1 MSVKI
6 QIKRANASAWTA
18 ANPTLAAG
26 EWGMELDTKKLKLGT
41 GALWNSTDYYSE
53 TLTLNSVG
61 DVTITSLQNGDFLR
75 YSSSA
80 SAWINDPVN
89 LSTDTVGDYVQSLT
103 AGTGVTLSNNSGE
116 GATPTVAIGQ
126 AVGTSA
132 SVTFGQLTVNGQT
145 NVGGNIIPNTNEAYD
160 LGSASARFRDIYLSG
175 TTINLGGAEI
185 TSDGTDI
192 SFSGAIGVSG
202 SANFVGDLTGN
213 ADTATTL
220 ETSRAISLAGDLSG
234 SASFDGSTNVTIT
247 ATVQPNSVAL
257 VTDTTGNYVN
267 DVVSGTGVTV
277 THAPGEGSSASIAI
291 GQDVATSASVQF
303 AKVTAPLDGNAS
315 TASTL
320 QTPRTIA
327 LTGDVSGS
335 VSFNGASDVS
345 ISATVQPNSVS
356 LGTDTTGNYVNDVT
370 AGTGVTITHTPGEGS
385 SPTIAIGQAVGTSS
399 SVQFAAVTAPLVGNV
414 TGNADTATAL
424 QTARV
429 IALSGDVSGSVSFNG
444 TGNVDISTTIGANS
458 VSLGSDTS
466 GDYVSSLVAGT
477 GVSLANNSGE
487 TATPTISIGQD
498 VATSASV
505 TFAKVDTT
513 GDVTVG
519 GNLTV
524 NGTTTTLNTET
535 LSVEDNIVVLNSNA
549 TGSPAL
555 NAGLEVERGDSANVV
570 LRWNESTDKW
580 ETTNDGSAYSV
591 IATNGNIALG
601 TDTTGNYMSD
611 VTASTGVTISH
622 TTGEGSTATFSIGQP
637 VGTSASVT
645 FAAVSAP
652 LIGNVTGDVSG
663 NSGTAT
669 ALQNSRVISIGGDVS
684 GSVSF
689 NGTSDVTISAEI
701 QPNSVA
707 LGTDTTGNFVNDVTA
722 GTGVSVTHTPGEGS
736 SPTIAIGQAVSTSS
750 SVTFGHVSAPVTGNV
765 TGNLTGNADTAATLQ
780 TPRTISLSGDVSG
793 SVSFNG
799 SANVDIS
806 ATVQPNSVALGTDTT
821 GNYMSDLTQG
831 TGVSITHTPGEGSN
845 ATIAIGQAVGTSS
858 SVQFAAVTAPLIGN
872 ASTAT
877 TLENARTISLGG
889 DVSGSVSF
897 NGSSDV
903 SISATIQPNS
913 VGLGTDTSGDY
924 VSSLVAGTGVTLTN
938 NSGETA
944 TPTVAIGQDVATS
957 ASVTFASVNAPVS
970 GNATTASTLQNSRTI
985 SLSGDVSGSVSF
997 NGSSN
1002 VDIATTVQPNSVAL
1016 GTDTTGNYVNDLTAG
1031 TGVTV
1036 THTPGEGSSPTVAIG
1051 QSVATSAS
1059 VTFAQVD
1066 TTGDVTVGGNLT
1078 VNGTTTTLNTETLA
1092 IEDNIV
1098 VLNSNVTG
1106 SPTTNAGIEIERGTS
1121 ANVSVRWNES
1131 TDSWELTEDGSTYKN
1146 IAVGQD
1152 VETSASV
1159 QFVAVTAELVGNS
1172 STSSALKTP
1181 RTIALSGD
1189 VSGSVSFDGSANVD
1203 ITATIQPNSI
1213 GLGTDTTGDFVSSL
1227 VAGTGVTLTNN
1238 AGESA
1243 TPTIAIG
1250 QAVGTSSSVQFAAVT
1265 APLIGNVTGNAD
1277 TATSLATS
1285 RTIELTG
1292 DVTGSVSFNGSA
1304 NASIAATIQ
1313 PNSVSL
1319 GTDTTGNYVN
1329 DLTGGTGV
1337 TITHTPGE
1345 GSSPTVAI
1353 GQSVATSASVTFAS
1367 VTAPLIGN
1375 VTGDVTGSS
1384 GSTTGNAA
1392 TATALQSARSISLTG
1407 DVSGSVSFNGTS
1419 DVSISATIQPNSVA
1433 LGTDTTGN
1441 YVNDLTAGTGVTVT
1455 HTPGEGT
1462 SPTVAIGQAVGTS
1475 SSVTFAAVTAPLVG
1489 NASTAT
1495 ALQTARNIAG
1505 QSFDGSANISIAPTD
1520 LTGVT
1525 STAAEINILDGA
1537 TLSTT
1542 ELNYVD
1548 GVTSAIQTQIDT
1560 KAPSA
1565 SPTFTGVVTLPDN
1578 TVALGTKT
1586 TGDYVS
1592 SLVAGTGV
1600 TLTNNSGETAT
1611 PTIAIGQSVATS
1623 ASVTFEKVDTTG
1635 DVTVGGNLTVNG
1647 TTTTLN
1653 TETLAIEDNI
1663 VVLNSNVTGS
1673 PTTNA
1678 GIEVERGTSSN
1689 VSVRWNETSDK
1700 WEITEDGST
1709 YLQIATASDV
1719 SAVAIDSLDEITDV
1733 TITSAAS
1740 GQFLKWNGSAWVN
1753 DAIDL
1758 GTDTTGNYMSGITAG
1773 TGLTVSHTPGE
1784 GSSASVSLNATLDNL
1799 SNVTAPSPS
1808 DGQFLKYVS
1817 ASSAWVPAEVPTI
1830 NALDDIGNVNAPTP
1844 TDGQVLKYVS
1854 ASSAWVAETIIG
1866 GATISDT
1873 APASPLAGQLWYESD
1888 TGKTFVY
1895 YDSFWVEIIG
1905 SAGAQGPTG
1914 PTGATG
1920 PTGPTGPA
1928 VTALD
1933 DIGNVIAPSPADG
1946 NFLKYVSASSS
1957 WVPAVIP
1964 TINALDD
1971 IGNVIAPSPADG
1983 NFLKYVSASAAW
1995 VPAAAVAAPKI
2006 YVEEYTD
2013 VVNDT
2018 EWTCPA
2024 GVTQVKLTL
2033 IGAGGAAGDVEAIT
2047 SNSSTSQGFPADT
2060 SGSTTFT
2067 VGGTTYAALGG
2078 KKGTNVSIT
2087 GPIFTETGTNFYN
2100 TSSSS
2105 SSGSGTSA
2113 SFSRYPGC
2121 GGAPG
2126 NASAET
2132 YLSFTDNTDTFD
2144 HTSKAK
2150 ANGYPGQDGVIEV
2163 FQVTVAPSTTYSFS
2177 IGQGAGFV
2185 GTTESYMGSS
2195 GAVIIEYIA

>member
-41 GALWNSTDYYSE
+41 GALWNATDYYSE

-213 ADTATTL
+213 ADTASTL

-257 VTDTTGNYVN
+257 GTDTTGNYVN

-345 ISATVQPNSVS
+345 ISATVQPNSVA
-356 LGTDTTGNYVNDVT
+356 LGTDTTGNFVNDVT
-370 AGTGVTITHTPGEGS
+370 AGTGVTVTHTPGEGS

-399 SVQFAAVTAPLVGNV
+399 SVQFAAVTAPLTGNV

-498 VATSASV
+498 IATSASV

-555 NAGLEVERGDSANVV
+555 NAGIEVERGDSANVV

-601 TDTTGNYMSD
+601 TDTTGNYMSG
-611 VTASTGVTISH
+611 VSASTGVTIEH
-622 TTGEGSTATFSIGQP
+622 TPGEGSSATISIGQNVAP
-637 VGTSASVT
+637 SASVT

-689 NGTSDVTISAEI
+689 NGTSDVTISAAI

-736 SPTIAIGQAVSTSS
+736 SPTIAIGQAV
-750 SVTFGHVSAPVTGNV
+750 
-765 TGNLTGNADTAATLQ
+765 
-780 TPRTISLSGDVSG
+780 
-793 SVSFNG
+793 
-799 SANVDIS
+799 
-806 ATVQPNSVALGTDTT
+806 
-821 GNYMSDLTQG
+821 
-831 TGVSITHTPGEGSN
+831 
-845 ATIAIGQAVGTSS
+845 GTSS

-877 TLENARTISLGG
+877 TLENPRTISLGG

-970 GNATTASTLQNSRTI
+970 GNATSASTLQNSRTI

-1189 VSGSVSFDGSANVD
+1189 ISGSVSFDGSANVDITATVQPNSVALGTDTTGNYVNDLTAGTGVTVTHTPGEGSSPTVAIGQAVGTSASVTFAHVSAPVTGNVTGNVTGSSGSTTGNAATATTLQNTRTISLSGDVSGSVSFDGSSNVD

-1238 AGESA
+1238 SGESA

-1250 QAVGTSSSVQFAAVT
+1250 QAVGTSSSVQFASVT

-1277 TATSLATS
+1277 TATTLATS

-1313 PNSVSL
+1313 PNSVAL

-1337 TITHTPGE
+1337 TITHTPAE

-1353 GQSVATSASVTFAS
+1353 GQSVATSASVTFA
-1367 VTAPLIGN
+1367 
-1375 VTGDVTGSS
+1375 
-1384 GSTTGNAA
+1384 
-1392 TATALQSARSISLTG
+1392 
-1407 DVSGSVSFNGTS
+1407 
-1419 DVSISATIQPNSVA
+1419 
-1433 LGTDTTGN
+1433 
-1441 YVNDLTAGTGVTVT
+1441 
-1455 HTPGEGT
+1455 
-1462 SPTVAIGQAVGTS
+1462 
-1475 SSVTFAAVTAPLVG
+1475 
-1489 NASTAT
+1489 
-1495 ALQTARNIAG
+1495 
-1505 QSFDGSANISIAPTD
+1505 
-1520 LTGVT
+1520 
-1525 STAAEINILDGA
+1525 
-1537 TLSTT
+1537 
-1542 ELNYVD
+1542 
-1548 GVTSAIQTQIDT
+1548 
-1560 KAPSA
+1560 
-1565 SPTFTGVVTLPDN
+1565 
-1578 TVALGTKT
+1578 
-1586 TGDYVS
+1586 
-1592 SLVAGTGV
+1592 
-1600 TLTNNSGETAT
+1600 
-1611 PTIAIGQSVATS
+1611 
-1623 ASVTFEKVDTTG
+1623 KVDTTG
-1635 DVTVGGNLTVNG
+1635 DMTVGGNLTVNG

-1663 VVLNSNVTGS
+1663 VVLNSNVTAS

-1678 GIEVERGTSSN
+1678 GIEVERGTSAN
-1689 VSVRWNETSDK
+1689 VSLRWNETSDK
-1700 WEITEDGST
+1700 WEFTQDGST
-1709 YLQIATASDV
+1709 YYDIATEDFVNAQSISLLDDISDV
-1719 SAVAIDSLDEITDV
+1719 SASTATAGDFLKYNGTAWINDPINLGTDTVGNYVNDLTAGTGVTVTHTPGEGSSPTVAIGQAVGTSSSVQFAAVSAPLIGNVTGNADTATALATSRTIELTGDV
-1733 TITSAAS
+1733 TGSVS
-1740 GQFLKWNGSAWVN
+1740 FNGSANASITATIAANSVS
-1753 DAIDL
+1753 L
-1758 GTDTTGNYMSGITAG
+1758 GTDTTGNYVADVVSGTGITI
-1773 TGLTVSHTPGE
+1773 SHTPGE
-1784 GSSASVSLNATLDNL
+1784 GSSASVALNATLDDL
-1799 SNVTAPSPS
+1799 SNVTAPSPT

-1817 ASSAWVPAEVPTI
+1817 ASSAWVPAAVPTI

-1854 ASSAWVAETIIG
+1854 ASSAWVA
-1866 GATISDT
+1866 A
-1873 APASPLAGQLWYESD
+1873 
-1888 TGKTFVY
+1888 
-1895 YDSFWVEIIG
+1895 DS
-1905 SAGAQGPTG
+1905 T
-1914 PTGATG
+1914 
-1920 PTGPTGPA
+1920 
-1928 VTALD
+1928 
-1933 DIGNVIAPSPADG
+1933 
-1946 NFLKYVSASSS
+1946 
-1957 WVPAVIP
+1957 
-1964 TINALDD
+1964 
-1971 IGNVIAPSPADG
+1971 
-1983 NFLKYVSASAAW
+1983 
-1995 VPAAAVAAPKI
+1995 
-2006 YVEEYTD
+2006 
-2013 VVNDT
+2013 
-2018 EWTCPA
+2018 
-2024 GVTQVKLTL
+2024 
-2033 IGAGGAAGDVEAIT
+2033 GGAAAPTTTTVSVNTATTIDSFALSAADSAEFTVKVKQGSRYESLKALALHNGTTVDLAQYGELSIAATETSLGTWTTRTSNFGIENINSVAYGNNLWVAVGDGGQLRSSTDGTTWTTRTSTFGGYAINSVAHGNNLWVAVGGSFPVEPVLRTSTDAIT
-2047 SNSSTSQGFPADT
+2047 WTTRTSNFGNYYPIFSVAHGNNLWVAGSRNGELRSSTDGTTWTTRTSNFGSTRIRSIAYGNSLWVAVGYGGNIRTSTDAITWTTRTSNFGNTNIRSVAYGNNLWVAAGESGQLRTSTDAITWTTRTSNFGYTINSVAYGNNLWVAGGNGGIGTSTDAITWTTSTSNFGNTSPRAVAYGNNLFVAGAYSGEIRTLTVTTVSATVPLTLSADI
-2060 SGSTTFT
+2060 SGSDVRLRATITDAATTNAE
-2067 VGGTTYAALGG
+2067 VKVLKTTL
-2078 KKGTNVSIT
+2078 
-2087 GPIFTETGTNFYN
+2087 
-2100 TSSSS
+2100 
-2105 SSGSGTSA
+2105 
-2113 SFSRYPGC
+2113 
-2121 GGAPG
+2121 
-2126 NASAET
+2126 
-2132 YLSFTDNTDTFD
+2132 
-2144 HTSKAK
+2144 
-2150 ANGYPGQDGVIEV
+2150 
-2163 FQVTVAPSTTYSFS
+2163 
-2177 IGQGAGFV
+2177 
-2185 GTTESYMGSS
+2185 
-2195 GAVIIEYIA
+2195 